1 MAEGQARTFGNLSSL
16 FTLSSSLILLVGVYV
31 GLVVE
36 EVALL
41 SSVVGRDEFFV
52 RQIGWSGW
60 VLLIRVVGLFG
71 SGDVSW

>member
-1 MAEGQARTFGNLSSL
+1 MAVGQARTFGNLSSL

-52 RQIGWSGW
+52 RHDG
-60 VLLIRVVGLFG
+60 
-71 SGDVSW
+71 